1 MDFLKNDCFVLKTR
15 KTKWKTKWSFLKK
28 VSFSKTT
35 LEIYLFQFWVPCICM
50 REKEENCYNLTFC
63 LFLVPRAPLPL
74 VLRLEPPLLKTR
86 TVRWIDATTVRVVA
100 GSSSTQCQECKMEIL
115 GKTNTFQISPLIL
128 LVGFNEI
135 DFMHTSL

>member
-1 MDFLKNDCFVLKTR
+1 
-15 KTKWKTKWSFLKK
+15 
-28 VSFSKTT
+28 
-35 LEIYLFQFWVPCICM
+35 M
-50 REKEENCYNLTFC
+50 REKEENCNNLTFC

-128 LVGFNEI
+128 
-135 DFMHTSL
+135 